1 MVIPLVSVQKDLGF
15 PNPATLPT
23 GECFCSMHC
32 LDVMVE
38 VGIIFQDCVTDG
50 TSCDSPFV
58 DDFFMLNPA
67 LIIRAFE
74 ATVIDT
80 GKHRLLTVNTGEESY
95 ILGLN

>member
-1 MVIPLVSVQKDLGF
+1 MISLVSVQKDLGF

-38 VGIIFQDCVTDG
+38 VGIIFQDRVTDR

-58 DDFFMLNPA
+58 DDFFMPNPA
-67 LIIRAFE
+67 SIIRAFE
-74 ATVIDT
+74 AAVIDT
-80 GKHRLLTVNTGEESY
+80 GKHRLLTDDTD
-95 ILGLN
+95 